1 VIGRQDDADR
11 RAVDAPRDDAAPTF
25 GDAWIYESLVRGIPG
40 LQLSTLQATGLQFA
54 LFEALVV
61 GLAVYYDLPRSLVV
75 AGTVAVAVATAGSV
89 AMLYIGTAT
98 RHLALPAPHRR
109 LLFGSSVEV
118 LFGLLAFVATL
129 TYLLTGSPT
138 PLASLFGSAPPAP
151 VVFVTLLILW
161 DLCYRIGTSWWT
173 ALVSLWRSLRIRV
186 TPDAA
191 RRCRRIDA
199 ANVGF
204 ALLELALLPFA
215 AAHTL
220 AAAALLGHVAAVTVV
235 STAAALLLETE

>member
-1 VIGRQDDADR
+1 VTGRRDS
-11 RAVDAPRDDAAPTF
+11 RDDAVPTF
-25 GDAWIYESLVRGIPG
+25 GDAWVYERLVRGIPG
-40 LQLSTLQATGLQFA
+40 LRLSTRQAIAVQFA

-61 GLAVYYDLPRSLVV
+61 ALAVHYDLSQSAVV
-75 AGTVAVAVATAGSV
+75 AGTVAVAVATAGSL

-98 RHLALPAPHRR
+98 RRLALPATHRR

-129 TYLLTGSPT
+129 TYLITAPP

-173 ALVSLWRSLRIRV
+173 ALVSLWRSLRVRV
-186 TPDAA
+186 TPDTA

-204 ALLELALLPFA
+204 ALLELALLSFVGT
-215 AAHTL
+215 HTL

-235 STAAALLLETE
+235 STAAALLLETESPLP